1 MTHAHPLVGACR
13 TDRLPEPT
21 LPGVDPDAP
30 QAAGGLPG
38 FLVALMLQILGP
50 DTGGTPDVPIPTV
63 VTDARDSAPTSPNVN
78 TNVQD
83 DDADDDVTEREAA
96 ATAPLFNFVKL
107 LEDDK
112 ASAYLSQESV
122 GGQGVSVL
130 RGAQGFGRADLVN
143 VVALQM
149 PEGWVAVTVPDAHG
163 NGVLRLDERTHGQ
176 TGVVVATLEPGQF
189 LGAVDAVTGRFALV
203 ERTADGKLDTHYGQ
217 WTTDALLQGDV
228 WAVPQPAWLEQSRS
242 DAKGRWLDAVDV
254 LGARLRGG
262 NEGRLRSLE
271 DILAREDAL
280 RATVRTALP
289 PVAQTA
295 LTAWVQAASWRIAE
309 DARRILPP
317 EELLASEDADRDEG
331 LWDGDT
337 LSDEGRAL
345 LADAILT
352 RERAESVT
360 ACLGMAGDAHDARK
374 ALKDADHWLRRT
386 AAIVGAAPVTGATA
400 QRFAAVGTVDA
411 DAWWTS
417 LRTA

>member
-38 FLVALMLQILGP
+38 FLVALVLQVVGP
-50 DTGGTPDVPIPTV
+50 DTVGTPDVPIPTV
-63 VTDARDSAPTSPNVN
+63 VSDASVADD
-78 TNVQD
+78 TNVDGTTQD
-83 DDADDDVTEREAA
+83 AEAHDDIAEREAA
-96 ATAPLFNFVKL
+96 AAEPLFNFVKL

-189 LGAVDAVTGRFALV
+189 LGAVDAATGRFALV

-228 WAVPQPAWLEQSRS
+228 WAVTQPAWLEQSRS

-280 RATVRTALP
+280 RATIRTALP

-295 LTAWVQAASWRIAE
+295 LTAWVKAASWQIAE
-309 DARRILPP
+309 DARRLLPP
-317 EELLASEDADRDEG
+317 EEILASEDAERDES

-337 LSDEGRAL
+337 LSGEGAAL
-345 LADAILT
+345 LANAILT

-360 ACLGMAGDAHDARK
+360 ACLGMAGDAHGARM

-400 QRFAAVGTVDA
+400 ARFAAVGTVDA